1 MSDNFTSWFPSEFA
15 ASLFIIVYFFWTAS
29 ELFKTVWSRRH
40 QFMAN
45 TQHKDHGSYWIILA
59 IVWGSMIISLLLRSR
74 HVGVFQ
80 NNFQYIGI
88 GIEIIGI
95 ALREWAVLTLGRSFS
110 VVVAILPGQTIVQ
123 NGPYRWVR
131 HPAYTGSILT
141 LIGFALG
148 LGAWI
153 ASLVILVICFVG
165 FLYRI
170 QVEEKALVE
179 VFGKEYQEYMQRTW
193 RLFPGL

>member
-1 MSDNFTSWFPSEFA
+1 MGSPHIRQIFLSGCRHS
-15 ASLFIIVYFFWTAS
+15 SL
-29 ELFKTVWSRRH
+29 
-40 QFMAN
+40 
-45 TQHKDHGSYWIILA
+45 
-59 IVWGSMIISLLLRSR
+59 
-74 HVGVFQ
+74 
-80 NNFQYIGI
+80 
-88 GIEIIGI
+88 
-95 ALREWAVLTLGRSFS
+95 
-110 VVVAILPGQTIVQ
+110 GQTIVQ

-148 LGAWI
+148 LTLI

-193 RLFPGL
+193 RLFQGSNSSNALYLFFGDNATEHPPKRPDTGMICERLIHH